1 VCGPRPCGTALIVA
15 YHAVPLEEIDEEELK
30 KR

>member
-1 VCGPRPCGTALIVA
+1 LIVA